1 MNYWFISDI
10 HLNDVYERN
19 GVTLLRFLFELNK
32 NPQQHQLFLVGDI
45 FDVWVSDGSVFVE
58 KFQLVIAELAKLQEN
73 GGKVYYFEGNH
84 DVHIDKF
91 WTPRFQ
97 IEVFDG
103 PRNFSLGGLKV
114 RVEHGDFIN
123 PDDHAYLRYL
133 SIIRHPI
140 IEFLGHTLPSRF
152 WSYIATRQSKK
163 SRKKTSRYAVDNSE
177 KIKSLIRAHAERTV
191 LKDNFDLI
199 VTGHMHVFDDYQFT
213 KNNKERRSINLGT
226 WLEKPRAL
234 KISDGKIE
242 IVDLSD

>member
-1 MNYWFISDI
+1 MNYWFISDL
-10 HLNDVYERN
+10 HLNDVFERN
-19 GVTLLRFLFELNK
+19 GETLLRFLFELNK
-32 NPQQHQLFLVGDI
+32 NPQEHQLFLVGDI

-58 KFQLVIAELAKLQEN
+58 KFQPIVTALAKLQEN

-91 WTPRFQ
+91 WNPRFQ
-97 IEVFDG
+97 IEVFDE

-114 RVEHGDFIN
+114 RVEHGDYIN
-123 PDDHAYLRYL
+123 PDDTAYLRYL

-140 IEFLGHTLPSRF
+140 VEFLGHALPSRF
-152 WSYIATRQSKK
+152 WSFIASRQSKK

-177 KIKSLIRAHAERTV
+177 KIISLIRAHAERTI

-213 KNNKERRSINLGT
+213 KNGKEYRSINLGT

-242 IVDLSD
+242 IVDLN